1 MYFQTK
7 NTLKNNYYNTLKNS
21 LTFNNLSQEIKVSRH
36 KNLKITKLRLFFN
49 LHFLF
54 PYSFI
59 YIYIYIFFF
68 EICSMRSP
76 RIIWYWR
83 AQVPHV
89 YKDVPSTKT

>member
-36 KNLKITKLRLFFN
+36 KNLKITKLRLFLN

-59 YIYIYIFFF
+59 YIYIYIYIYIFFF
-68 EICSMRSP
+68 LRSAACG
-76 RIIWYWR
+76 
-83 AQVPHV
+83 AQG
-89 YKDVPSTKT
+89 